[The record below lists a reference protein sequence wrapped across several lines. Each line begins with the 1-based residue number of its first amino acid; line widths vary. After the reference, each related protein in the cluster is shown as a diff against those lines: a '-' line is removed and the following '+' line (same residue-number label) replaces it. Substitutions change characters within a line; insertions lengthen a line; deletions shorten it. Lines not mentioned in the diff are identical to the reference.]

1 MAKSKIT
8 TSSTAEYFAKNLQ
21 QVGFSSPTKA
31 VLTTLKEAVDNAL
44 DACEDEGI
52 LPSLKVSIKK
62 LGQGGSKNTDL
73 VEIIVSDNGPGLEMA
88 LLPKVF
94 GEYLAS
100 SKFGRGRCTRGQ
112 QGIGISAA
120 TTWAQL
126 TNALGVEV
134 ISKTSK
140 MQKAVQVQID
150 VDIKGN
156 KGLMKN
162 KKTISWD
169 RKQGTEVTF
178 KIDGRVQLN
187 GDGGLLTYLE
197 GTTLVNPHLELEYH
211 LLDND
216 PVSIPR
222 VSEEL
227 PNVPKAIAPH
237 PHTMKLGE
245 FITHAGIY
253 GKVTLSKF
261 LKTGFSRVSDETIKS
276 FTRTGL
282 KKNLVNQA
290 MTKIQ
295 ESEFK
300 NIYRAI
306 QDTEL
311 PNPSTRSVM
320 TVGEEGLSK
329 SILRLGDVDFFSVVT
344 RKPKI
349 CDFKPV
355 AVEVALARFKGK
367 RSSEDSQ
374 VQLLR
379 FANRVPLQFDKGSCA
394 ITKALESVNWRAYG
408 LSQSRNSLPQ
418 GPYIFAVSLTSPFI
432 KFKNASKET
441 VDASDELVE
450 EIRLAVMRAGQKLS
464 RHIKRESK
472 AADLERKIQHIEQ
485 FGPILVETLAR
496 MTNASDTRK
505 KKASAGLEKILG
517 RDEKAATDALSD
529 ADLRLQK
536 MREKMKARGIVGE
549 VAESQE
555 DFAVA
560 TEEEI
565 VAEAKTSSSK
575 KKASKKKVA
584 NKKTA
589 SKKAAK
595 KKVTSKKV
603 AKKKTSSAVKK
614 AHMASKKKAKK
625 KTSRARA

>member
-1 MAKSKIT
+1 M
-8 TSSTAEYFAKNLQ
+8 
-21 QVGFSSPTKA
+21 GFSSPTKA

-44 DACEDEGI
+44 DACEEEDI
-52 LPSLKVSIKK
+52 LPSLEVRIKK
-62 LGQGGSKNTDL
+62 VGRGGSKNTDL
-73 VEIIVSDNGPGLEMA
+73 VEVTVVDNGPGLDVSM
-88 LLPKVF
+88 LPKVF

-134 ISKTSK
+134 ISKTSR
-140 MQKAVQVQID
+140 MNKAIKAQID

-156 KGLMKN
+156 KGLMK
-162 KKTISWD
+162 KKETINWD
-169 RKQGTEVTF
+169 RKHGTQVTF

-197 GTTLVNPHLELEYH
+197 GTTLVNPHLELKYE
-211 LLDND
+211 LLDNE

-222 VSEEL
+222 VSEEV
-227 PNVPKAIAPH
+227 PHVPKATLPH

-245 FITHAGIY
+245 FITHTGIY
-253 GKVTLSKF
+253 GKITLAKF
-261 LKTGFSRVSDETIKS
+261 LKTGFSRVTDATLKDFVKQGLPKTMLNQPLIKLKETD
-276 FTRTGL
+276 F
-282 KKNLVNQA
+282 KKA
-290 MTKIQ
+290 YHAIQ
-295 ESEFK
+295 ET
-300 NIYRAI
+300 
-306 QDTEL
+306 QL

-320 TVGEEGLSK
+320 TIGEEGLSK
-329 SILRLGDVDFFSVVT
+329 SVLRLGDIDFFSVVT

-355 AVEVALARFKGK
+355 AVEVSLARFKG
-367 RSSEDSQ
+367 RRASEDSQ
-374 VQLLR
+374 VQLIR

-394 ITKALESVNWRAYG
+394 ITKAIESVNWRSYG
-408 LSQSRNSLPQ
+408 LAQSKNSLPV

-496 MTNASDTRK
+496 MTKASEARK
-505 KKASAGLEKILG
+505 KKATAGLEKILG
-517 RDEKAATDALSD
+517 RDQKAAKEDLSE
-529 ADLRLQK
+529 ADQKLQQLRER
-536 MREKMKARGIVGE
+536 MRARGIVGE
-549 VAESQE
+549 LY
-555 DFAVA
+555 
-560 TEEEI
+560 EEI
-565 VAEAKTSSSK
+565 EDQVEEDADTVDIDELEAEALEEVEAKAGKAAKKKKTSKKAKKSK
-575 KKASKKKVA
+575 KSTKAKVTKAKKASKKTTKA
-584 NKKTA
+584 KKTGKTTK
-589 SKKAAK
+589 SGKKKAA
-595 KKVTSKKV
+595 
-603 AKKKTSSAVKK
+603 SATTN
-614 AHMASKKKAKK
+614 A
-625 KTSRARA
+625 